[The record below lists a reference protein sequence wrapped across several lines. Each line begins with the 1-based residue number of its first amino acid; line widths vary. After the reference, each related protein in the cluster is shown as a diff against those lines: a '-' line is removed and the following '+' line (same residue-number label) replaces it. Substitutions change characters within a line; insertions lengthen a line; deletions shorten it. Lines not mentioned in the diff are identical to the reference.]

1 MSELLVLALK
11 LAFLALLW
19 LFVLLAVNVIR
30 TDLLGRRTV
39 APAGASA
46 AALPSSTSRRGRRR
60 ARPTALT
67 VVEGP
72 QLGLHLPLGASLL
85 IGRTPEADLVLDDD
99 YLSSE
104 HATITTDAN
113 GDVWLDDLG
122 STNGTYVNEQRIADR
137 TPLSTAD
144 TLRIGRS
151 VMKLEA

>member
-30 TDLLGRRTV
+30 TDLLGRRNAAPTTV
-39 APAGASA
+39 GLPAG
-46 AALPSSTSRRGRRR
+46 SRRGRRR

-67 VVEGP
+67 IVEGP

-99 YLSSE
+99 YLSNE

-122 STNGTYVNEQRIADR
+122 STNGTYVNEQRIGSR
-137 TPLSTAD
+137 TPLTTAD